1 MKRDGGRRGE
11 NMGLEVRTSPRVPL
25 KWRGQAVCGS
35 VCAVFLGN
43 PQNLTENKHS
53 DGAVWV
59 SLENSREMV

>member
-11 NMGLEVRTSPRVPL
+11 DMGLEVRTE
-25 KWRGQAVCGS
+25 GQAVCRS
-35 VCAVFLGN
+35 VRAVFLGN

-59 SLENSREMV
+59 SLENSCEMV

>member
-1 MKRDGGRRGE
+1 
-11 NMGLEVRTSPRVPL
+11 MGLEVRTSPRVSL

>member
-11 NMGLEVRTSPRVPL
+11 DMGLEVRTE
-25 KWRGQAVCGS
+25 GQAVCRS
-35 VCAVFLGN
+35 VRAVFLGN

-59 SLENSREMV
+59 SLEN